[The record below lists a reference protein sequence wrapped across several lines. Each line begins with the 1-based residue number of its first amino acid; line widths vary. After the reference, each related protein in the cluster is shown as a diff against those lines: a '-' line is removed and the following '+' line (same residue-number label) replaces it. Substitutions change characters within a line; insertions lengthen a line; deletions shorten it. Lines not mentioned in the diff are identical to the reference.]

1 MGTFRPRS
9 VTEYL
14 QVLWRRK
21 LLIFLVAAVLLIS
34 TFFVI
39 SKIPDIYESRASV
52 VVAAQQ
58 ADREAISSRVAAIT
72 ERLTSRSFLETVIER
87 HGLYPS
93 AVRNGAIDSAVGRL
107 RKSINV
113 ETRYRGDRPETLII
127 SYRNSDPVIA
137 RTVNEDLVSL
147 FGNMNDA
154 IEKQRAKEIEDL
166 NTEIAEV
173 ENQLNQKGQQRAIA
187 AARRGVGRSSGNVG
201 EIRARRQTAIASL
214 ESLSDKQFALER
226 QIAEQKQQIA
236 EQQKIVKSAPS
247 DARSGSSY
255 GVLLV
260 RKAELEAQIQDFT
273 AQYTDKNPKVMQAK
287 SQLAEINRQIAQLSA
302 GDGAGAPANSAEAR
316 ELRAMQRELS
326 RLETELEI
334 TRRDMGRKN
343 ETLATTPNLPAVASV
358 SSPGPVAA
366 AVAEPATDVE
376 RLRNRYTSLLNKQDA
391 LARMQSASVGLD
403 PGLFQIVDQ
412 PTQPQTPAGPDRMKL
427 RMLALLLAL
436 GAGLAAA
443 VAIEAPRLF
452 AIRDDR
458 DVQYYLG
465 APVIAQIP
473 ETLTPAERGRSRKL
487 LAARSLIVLLLAVI
501 TVPALIFL
509 LNQLQVFQILASRW

>member
-9 VTEYL
+9 VTEYV
-14 QVLWRRK
+14 QVIWRRK
-21 LLIFLVAAVLLIS
+21 LLVFLVATVLLIS

-39 SKIPDIYESRASV
+39 SKIPDVYESRASV

-58 ADREAISSRVAAIT
+58 DNREAIQSRVAAIS

-87 HGLYPS
+87 HNLYPA
-93 AVRNGAIDSAVGRL
+93 AVANGAIDSAVGRL
-107 RKSINV
+107 RKNITV
-113 ETRYRGDRPETLII
+113 ETRYRGDRPEALVI
-127 SYRNSDPVIA
+127 SYRNGDPVIA

-147 FGNMNDA
+147 FGNMNEA

-166 NTEIAEV
+166 NAEIAEV
-173 ENQLNQKGQQRAIA
+173 ENQLNQKGQQRAVA
-187 AARRGVGRSSGNVG
+187 AARRSSAGRGSGNTG

-226 QIAEQKQQIA
+226 QVAEQKQQIA

-287 SQLAEINRQIAQLSA
+287 TQLAEINRQIAQLSA
-302 GDGAGAPANSAEAR
+302 GGEGAPANSAEAR

-343 ETLATTPNLPAVASV
+343 ETLATTPNVPAVAAV
-358 SSPGPVAA
+358 SSSGPVVA
-366 AVAEPATDVE
+366 AVAEPATDIE

-412 PTQPQTPAGPDRMKL
+412 PTQPQTPAGPDRTKL

-436 GAGLAAA
+436 AAGLAAA
-443 VAIEAPRLF
+443 IAIEAPRLF
-452 AIRDDR
+452 SIRDDR
-458 DVQYYLG
+458 DVEYYLG

-487 LAARSLIVLLLAVI
+487 LAARGLIVALLAVI
-501 TVPALIFL
+501 TVPVLIFL